1 MVNIANH
8 GSCRLAGQSQ
18 RQGRPGIRAIRAGNL
33 SGQSH
38 EGIGSRDREL
48 GPLHRSGS
56 PLQGPDQPRPTVHV
70 QDVGTHPLV
79 LPRSLRWSAEG
90 NVHAVHGDASGHRAA
105 REGWSEEEG
114 EEGAGEAAREPQ
126 CQGGQGSAQEEEKR
140 QPGRVEEKGKKN
152 CTSINRRNLR
162 LS

>member
-18 RQGRPGIRAIRAGNL
+18 HQGRPGIRAIRAGNL

-114 EEGAGEAAREPQ
+114 EEGAGEAGSEPQ

-140 QPGRVEEKGKKN
+140 QPGRVEEKGEADG
-152 CTSINRRNLR
+152 TSFNRRNLR